1 MARAIWTGVITF
13 GLVSVPVGL
22 FTATEDHT
30 VHFHQLQRGT
40 SDRVR
45 NRRVNERTGEEVA
58 TGDIVKGYEVGE
70 GEYVVVEP
78 DELDEIA
85 PGRSRALE
93 ITDFVDLDRIAPVYF
108 DRTYYVA
115 PRGKE
120 YLKVYGLLRTAL
132 AEAGKVGIATFVMRN
147 RQYLTALRAEDEVLV
162 LQTLHWA
169 DEVRDPVRELPELP
183 SGRVGRGKELDMAL
197 RLVDALSGPWDP
209 ARYRDTYQEKVRELV
224 RAKAEGEEVAV
235 AEEAPQATNVVDL
248 MEVLQGS
255 LERAK
260 GTGGGQSADK
270 AKNAGAR
277 GADKAKDAGARGAG
291 EAKSA
296 RDGRAGKAKSTG
308 DGRADKAKSAGDG
321 RAGRKKSPG
330 NERPGGGSKGT
341 AGERSAGARRKA
353 TAPSRGKPPKRGELR
368 ELSKAELYQRAT
380 EQDIAG
386 RSRMSRDEL
395 IDALTGAGGGRRR
408 RTAAA

>member
-58 TGDIVKGYEVGE
+58 AADIVKGYEVGE

-78 DELDEIA
+78 GELDEIA
-85 PGRSRALE
+85 PGRSRTLE
-93 ITDFVDLDRIAPVYF
+93 ITDFVDLDRIEPVYF
-108 DRTYYVA
+108 GRTYYIA

-120 YLKVYGLLRTAL
+120 YLKVYELLRTAL
-132 AEAGKVGIATFVMRN
+132 AETGKAGVATFVLRN
-147 RQYLTALRAEDEVLV
+147 RQYLTALRAEDRVLL

-169 DEVRDPVRELPELP
+169 DEVRDPVKELPELP
-183 SGRVGRGKELDMAL
+183 SDRVGRGKELDMAL
-197 RLVDALSGPWDP
+197 RLVDALSGDWEP
-209 ARYRDTYQEKVRELV
+209 ARYHDTYQEKVRELV

-235 AEEAPQATNVVDL
+235 AEEAPEATNVVDL
-248 MEVLQGS
+248 MEVLRGS
-255 LERAK
+255 LEQAK
-260 GTGGGQSADK
+260 GGTGDDTGGKKPSAP
-270 AKNAGAR
+270 
-277 GADKAKDAGARGAG
+277 
-291 EAKSA
+291 
-296 RDGRAGKAKSTG
+296 
-308 DGRADKAKSAGDG
+308 
-321 RAGRKKSPG
+321 RKKAAAPG
-330 NERPGGGSKGT
+330 KK
-341 AGERSAGARRKA
+341 AGPARR
-353 TAPSRGKPPKRGELR
+353 TAPARGELR

-386 RSRMSRDEL
+386 RSKMSRQQL
-395 IDALTGAGGGRRR
+395 VDALGDGKSRGRRKKKT
-408 RTAAA
+408 TAA

>member
-22 FTATEDHT
+22 FTATENHT

-40 SDRVR
+40 SDRIR
-45 NRRVNERTGEEVA
+45 NRRVNERTGEEVDP
-58 TGDIVKGYEVGE
+58 GDIVKGYEVGE

-93 ITDFVDLDRIAPVYF
+93 ITDFVELDRIAPVYF

-120 YLKVYGLLRTAL
+120 YLKVYELLRAAL
-132 AEAGKVGIATFVMRN
+132 AESGKAGVATFVMRN

-183 SGRVGRGKELDMAL
+183 SERVGRGRELDMAL

-209 ARYRDTYQEKVRELV
+209 ERYHDTYQEKVRELV

-260 GTGGGQSADK
+260 GTGTGGGK
-270 AKNAGAR
+270 P
-277 GADKAKDAGARGAG
+277 
-291 EAKSA
+291 
-296 RDGRAGKAKSTG
+296 AGKAENG
-308 DGRADKAKSAGDG
+308 ERPAGS
-321 RAGRKKSPG
+321 RKKAAARG
-330 NERPGGGSKGT
+330 KT
-341 AGERSAGARRKA
+341 AAREKA
-353 TAPSRGKPPKRGELR
+353 APSRKKPPTRSELR

-380 EQDIAG
+380 DQDVAG

-395 IDALTGAGGGRRR
+395 IDALTGAGGRRR
-408 RTAAA
+408 KKTAAA

>member
-45 NRRVNERTGEEVA
+45 NRRVNERTGEEVT

-224 RAKAEGEEVAV
+224 RAKAEGEEVTV

-270 AKNAGAR
+270 AK
-277 GADKAKDAGARGAG
+277 KAGARGAG
-291 EAKSA
+291 TAKSTGG
-296 RDGRAGKAKSTG
+296 GRAGKAKSAG
-308 DGRADKAKSAGDG
+308 DGRAGEAKSAGDG

-341 AGERSAGARRKA
+341 AGERSGGARRKA

>member
-270 AKNAGAR
+270 AK
-277 GADKAKDAGARGAG
+277 KAGARGAG
-291 EAKSA
+291 TAKSA
-296 RDGRAGKAKSTG
+296 G
-308 DGRADKAKSAGDG
+308 DGRADKAKSTGDG
-321 RAGRKKSPG
+321 RSGRKKSPG
-330 NERPGGGSKGT
+330 NERPGGGSRGT

-395 IDALTGAGGGRRR
+395 IDALTGTGGGRRR

>member
-22 FTATEDHT
+22 FTATENHT

-40 SDRVR
+40 SDRIR
-45 NRRVNERTGEEVA
+45 NRRVNERTGKEVDP
-58 TGDIVKGYEVGE
+58 GDIVKGYEVGE

-93 ITDFVDLDRIAPVYF
+93 ITDFVELDRIAPVYF

-120 YLKVYGLLRTAL
+120 YLKVYELLRAAL
-132 AEAGKVGIATFVMRN
+132 AESGKAGVATFVMRN
-147 RQYLTALRAEDEVLV
+147 RQYLTALRAEDDVLV

-183 SGRVGRGKELDMAL
+183 SDRVGRGKELDMAL
-197 RLVDALSGPWDP
+197 RLVDALSGPWEPD
-209 ARYRDTYQEKVRELV
+209 RYHDTYQEKVRELV

-235 AEEAPQATNVVDL
+235 AREAPQATNVVDL

-255 LERAK
+255 LEQAR
-260 GTGGGQSADK
+260 GTGAGGGK
-270 AKNAGAR
+270 P
-277 GADKAKDAGARGAG
+277 
-291 EAKSA
+291 
-296 RDGRAGKAKSTG
+296 AGKAKSG
-308 DGRADKAKSAGDG
+308 
-321 RAGRKKSPG
+321 
-330 NERPGGGSKGT
+330 ERP
-341 AGERSAGARRKA
+341 AGARKKA
-353 TAPSRGKPPKRGELR
+353 TAPSHGKPPTRGELR

-380 EQDIAG
+380 DQGVAG
-386 RSRMSRDEL
+386 RSRMSREEL
-395 IDALTGAGGGRRR
+395 IDALTGTGGRRR
-408 RTAAA
+408 KKTAAA

>member
-270 AKNAGAR
+270 AK
-277 GADKAKDAGARGAG
+277 KAGARGAG
-291 EAKSA
+291 TAKSA
-296 RDGRAGKAKSTG
+296 G
-308 DGRADKAKSAGDG
+308 DGRADKAKSTGDG
-321 RAGRKKSPG
+321 RSGRKKSPG

-395 IDALTGAGGGRRR
+395 IDALTGTGGGRRR